1 MPPKLIGNAN
11 LRLLGAS
18 EAADRADI
26 IVLLVE
32 HEAFK
37 ALRHA
42 RHNGKVIYD
51 TRGAWA

>member
-1 MPPKLIGNAN
+1 
-11 LRLLGAS
+11 
-18 EAADRADI
+18 
-26 IVLLVE
+26 VE

-37 ALRHA
+37 ALRHT

>member
-1 MPPKLIGNAN
+1 VDL
-11 LRLLGAS
+11 
-18 EAADRADI
+18 ADI

-37 ALRHA
+37 ALRHT